1 VSNHH
6 YMCEHNVVNR
16 LVKEW
21 QEHGKLIVA
30 YDFDNTVFDYHGE
43 GHDYTRVV
51 NLIRE
56 CKKLGAYLI
65 VFTAAEEERH
75 EQLARFLKD
84 EDIPFDSIN
93 ENMPGLPFKGRKIY
107 YNILLDDRAGLES
120 ACYALQDAVDIMKDE
135 RREALIKQSIEK
147 NYEALSRMGDE

>member
-1 VSNHH
+1 MSSHH
-6 YMCEHNVVNR
+6 YMNHNNVGQR

-21 QEHGKLIVA
+21 IQHGKLIVA

-43 GHDYTRVV
+43 GHNYEDVI
-51 NLIRE
+51 NLLRD
-56 CKKLGAYLI
+56 CRRLGAYLI

-75 EQLARFLKD
+75 VEIKMFLEKNQ
-84 EDIPFDSIN
+84 IPFDAIN

-120 ACYALQDAVDIMKDE
+120 AYSALMYAKRSME
-135 RREALIKQSIEK
+135 NRRETRE
-147 NYEALSRMGDE
+147 